1 MNHSR
6 LVIVDDEPAFAG
18 FVAGVAREAGF
29 ITELFHH
36 AEAFMA
42 NYKPD
47 TVVTVLDLVLPDV
60 DGIELLRFLGE
71 KKSTTN
77 IILMSGLDANV
88 LHSAEKLAIERG
100 LKILGSL
107 TKPIRYSELLNLL
120 EGLIDLSSSRHPY
133 SVYEKPEVGELIE
146 AIRQDQFVVDY
157 QPQVYLSQDAPFS
170 VEALIRW
177 QHPQRGRLLPIMFI
191 PMAEKHGL
199 IDELTWVVMRE
210 AAKQYSSWQQGGL
223 NIPIAINIS
232 ALTLK
237 RLDLPDRIQQL
248 FNENG
253 VDPSQITLEITETTL
268 SGDFTQSL
276 DILTRLRM
284 KNIGLSL
291 DDFGTGYSSLVQLH
305 RAPFSTIKIDRSFV
319 SQMDTDKEAY
329 AIVESIITLAHKLG
343 MKVIAEGIESKTIY
357 DILVKLDC
365 DIAQGHLLARPMSGD
380 ALVDWATTQN
390 RTDKPAPSP
399 VRLV

>member
-1 MNHSR
+1 LNHSR